1 MEQLRIFEKESY
13 EIQAKIKR
21 GFEVERENENIAKAV
36 DTMRDKER
44 DFIRQIEDLKQVIKM
59 KDNEIDRFKG
69 TTQNVSHFSKSLEK
83 ENLELREEV

>member
-44 DFIRQIEDLKQVIKM
+44 DFIRQIEDLKQIIKL

-69 TTQNVSHFSKSLEK
+69 TT
-83 ENLELREEV
+83 